1 MDHRNGTDRFV
12 ICDHLSVGIQNPSS
26 CGLNAS
32 FPLMKLFGLTGIVI
46 RLKHHQIDQ
55 SAAKSEK
62 DQHTGKKNGN
72 RLIPVIGSVGLFHF
86 IGGHKEDNEEL
97 IDTLKREVQEET
109 GIKLDNETIN
119 EPFLKIMYL
128 NKDYPE
134 IGENRESDIYYY
146 VVKTNK
152 LPNLENVNYTEKELK
167 KHFEL
172 IYINLNNA
180 IKIIKE
186 NIPNHKKNE
195 VISRD
200 MIIALEEYER
210 IK

>member
-1 MDHRNGTDRFV
+1 MKEIIYNNDNLE
-12 ICDHLSVGIQNPSS
+12 LSDVTSISVRIKVLLIN
-26 CGLNAS
+26 NN
-32 FPLMKLFGLTGIVI
+32 KLII
-46 RLKHHQIDQ
+46 
-55 SAAKSEK
+55 
-62 DQHTGKKNGN
+62 GN
-72 RLIPVIGSVGLFHF
+72 EEDCYMF
-86 IGGHKEDNEEL
+86 IGGHKEDNEDL
-97 IDTLKREVQEET
+97 IDTLKREVEEET
-109 GIKLDNETIN
+109 GIKLDEEIITK
-119 EPFLKIMYL
+119 PFLKIMYL

-146 VVKTNK
+146 AVKTNK
-152 LPNLENVNYTEKELK
+152 LPDLENVNYTENELK
-167 KHFEL
+167 KNFEL
-172 IYINLNNA
+172 INIDLDNA

>member
-1 MDHRNGTDRFV
+1 MKEIIYNNDNLE
-12 ICDHLSVGIQNPSS
+12 LSDVTSISVRIKVLLIN
-26 CGLNAS
+26 NN
-32 FPLMKLFGLTGIVI
+32 KLII
-46 RLKHHQIDQ
+46 
-55 SAAKSEK
+55 
-62 DQHTGKKNGN
+62 GN
-72 RLIPVIGSVGLFHF
+72 EEGCYMF
-86 IGGHKEDNEEL
+86 IGGHKEDNEDL
-97 IDTLKREVQEET
+97 IDTLKRKVEEET
-109 GIKLDNETIN
+109 GIKLDEEIITK
-119 EPFLKIMYL
+119 PFLKIMYL

-146 VVKTNK
+146 AVKTNK
-152 LPNLENVNYTEKELK
+152 LPDLENVNYTENELK
-167 KHFEL
+167 KIFEL
-172 IYINLNNA
+172 INIDLDNA

>member
-1 MDHRNGTDRFV
+1 MKEIIYNNDNLELSDVTSISVRIKVLLINNG
-12 ICDHLSVGIQNPSS
+12 
-26 CGLNAS
+26 
-32 FPLMKLFGLTGIVI
+32 KLLI
-46 RLKHHQIDQ
+46 
-55 SAAKSEK
+55 
-62 DQHTGKKNGN
+62 GN
-72 RLIPVIGSVGLFHF
+72 EEGCYMF